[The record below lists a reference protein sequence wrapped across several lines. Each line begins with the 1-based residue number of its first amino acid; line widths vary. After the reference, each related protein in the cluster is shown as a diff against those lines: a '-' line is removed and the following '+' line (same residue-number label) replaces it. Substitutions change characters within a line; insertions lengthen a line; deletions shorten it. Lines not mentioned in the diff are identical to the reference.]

1 MRTFSLR
8 EQHVYGFW
16 AAVAS
21 LMLLMFGMAE
31 AYEKAKP
38 SVEAKLV
45 ERSTVGQ
52 RTLVLDPLAPAT
64 IGPSPRE

>member
-8 EQHVYGFW
+8 EQRVYGFW
-16 AAVAS
+16 AAVVT
-21 LMLLMFGMAE
+21 LMFLMFGMAA
-31 AYEKAKP
+31 AYERAKP
-38 SVEAKLV
+38 AMEAKLV